1 MHQRRLLQA
10 KNVSF
15 YIIVHAGSNIKELLY
30 HADPG
35 SICCVLVQDIVKLG
49 KSIEFITLVPGGGV
63 ACV

>member
-15 YIIVHAGSNIKELLY
+15 YIIVHAGSNIKELL
-30 HADPG
+30 
-35 SICCVLVQDIVKLG
+35 VQDVVKLG
-49 KSIEFITLVPGGGV
+49 KSIEFITLVAGGGV